1 MNPIPVLVDDVL
13 QVYDSNGNR
22 HLIFG
27 TIMGKVTPAGSDI
40 SEPSAHLII
49 PGAKINH
56 LMNLLKTALSLGEDG
71 SESVPI
77 EITNETHGSPLMHID
92 AKP

>member
-27 TIMGKVTPAGSDI
+27 TVMGKVTPAGSDI

-49 PGAKINH
+49 PYSKINH
-56 LMNLLKTALSLGEDG
+56 LMDLLKTALNLGEEG
-71 SESVPI
+71 FETLPI
-77 EITNETHGSPLMHID
+77 EITNETHGSPLMHIN
-92 AKP
+92 